1 MLSPKINKIINKI
14 IIKIRYKK
22 NFVLTSNDKYNIILL
37 AIYKLL
43 LGGGIVYIKNKDLM
57 LLLDIDTYILK
68 TLKNN
73 DNNNGK
79 ILHDKLTT
87 LLYQLLDNKKKAN
100 IKNYDRI
107 KEKRKLNKN
116 YARSKKND
124 K

>member
-1 MLSPKINKIINKI
+1 M
-14 IIKIRYKK
+14 
-22 NFVLTSNDKYNIILL
+22 TSNDKYNIILL

-87 LLYQLLDNKKKAN
+87 LLYQLLDNKKKSN

-107 KEKRKLNKN
+107 KEKRKVNKN

>member
-1 MLSPKINKIINKI
+1 M
-14 IIKIRYKK
+14 
-22 NFVLTSNDKYNIILL
+22 TSNIYYYL

-73 DNNNGK
+73 DNNDAK

>member
-1 MLSPKINKIINKI
+1 M
-14 IIKIRYKK
+14 
-22 NFVLTSNDKYNIILL
+22 
-37 AIYKLL
+37 
-43 LGGGIVYIKNKDLM
+43 YIKNKDLL

-87 LLYQLLDNKKKAN
+87 LLYQLLDNKKKTN

-107 KEKRKLNKN
+107 KEKRKVNKN
-116 YARSKKND
+116 YARKKLDND
-124 K
+124 KYI